1 MYYGFTLGSAYSTER
16 DSTRQWGLCQRH
28 RKKPLLYY
36 TNEGE
41 TTQKGGDATSNCKDL
56 QERQWNV
63 HGEPKMPHHTP

>member
-1 MYYGFTLGSAYSTER
+1 M
-16 DSTRQWGLCQRH
+16 Q
-28 RKKPLLYY
+28 PLLYH

-41 TTQKGGDATSNCKDL
+41 TTQKGDATSNREDL